1 MTSHKMYW
9 KDIRQSFSSSKGR
22 VISIASLMAL
32 GSFAL
37 VGLKVTGPN
46 IRNTGEHYFNEY
58 NTTDLAVIS
67 DYGITSADQ
76 AKLKTLDSKATV
88 EYGYLKDVTIKDTR
102 DAVRVFSD
110 TKTISQYEVVS
121 GKMPKKADEI
131 ALTNDYSSRYKI
143 GDEITFTEKAGMD
156 GKSVLNTHTFKI
168 VGFVNSPELISAV
181 NLGSSTAGTGE
192 LKAYA
197 VVTPEAFD
205 STVYMVAR
213 IRYNDLKSLSPY
225 SQTYIDKVY
234 QDKKDVEKLLSGQA
248 QVRLDS
254 LKSEANG
261 KIADGELKIQDAKT
275 QLADAAKQLQD
286 GQEQIQSGESQL
298 AQGAAQI
305 SSAQSQLQAGAS
317 QLAEG
322 QAQLNS
328 SQAQLAQARGQL
340 DSGWSTLQG
349 KESELNSARNQLDA
363 GWSTIQSKE
372 SELNSARSQLDAGW
386 SQLASKEAEL
396 ASAGQQISAAH
407 QQLDAK
413 SAELDQAKSQLDTAA
428 AGISQLQGQL
438 ASLQALP
445 EADEAV
451 QAQIAQLTQALAQAQ
466 AQYDAG
472 LQAYQNGQDQLQ
484 AAQAELTRKET
495 NYQAGQSQLAQAKVD
510 LNAKEN
516 QYQAGVTAYNEGL
529 ASLQDKEGQYA
540 AGVSQYN
547 AGLATLQGKEGE
559 YAAGVNQYNAG
570 LATFEAKSAEYQ
582 AGQAQL
588 AQAQA
593 TYAEKLAQLKEAK
606 ATLAEKTS
614 EYDSKKADADK
625 EIAEKE
631 KELEDAKEQVR
642 ALGLPTYKVYTRRE
656 APGSEGYI
664 SYENNSNIIDA
675 VGNIFP
681 VVLYFVAAL
690 VTFTTMSRFV
700 DEERIKV
707 GTFRALGYDKSDIM
721 RKFVIY
727 GLVTS
732 MAGTAV
738 GVVAGHILLP
748 SIVYTTYGPNMSVPR
763 MELHFYP
770 WVTVLSIFL
779 ALLSAV
785 LPAYL
790 VARKELDEKPAQLLL
805 PKPPT
810 SGSKILLERITP
822 LWSRLNFTQKVT
834 ARNIFRYKQ
843 RMFMTIFGVCG
854 SIALLFAGLGVRS
867 SVADLNNRQF
877 GEIIKYDMIVAKNSY
892 TTTSQT
898 EEIDHLLS
906 SSAISQKMGI
916 HYEQVSK
923 VAGSKNDQ
931 QSITLLAISDKDSQQ
946 LSDYIALE
954 SRGNHNQMN
963 LTGEGALISEKLA
976 KLTKTKVG
984 DTLTVQDA
992 NGKEVKVPVSGI
1004 SEMYMGHFIFM
1015 NDSYYQ
1021 KAFGKEATDNAYLVN
1036 LEDSSNANTEKVAA
1050 QFVQLAGV
1058 TSVVQNTIL
1067 KEQVTTIVNSLNRV
1081 MYVLIGTSIL
1091 LAIVIL
1097 YNLTNIN
1104 VAERIRELSTIKV
1117 LGFYDKEVTLYI
1129 YRETI
1134 CLSLLGI
1141 LVGFGLGL
1149 GLHAY
1154 MIGIIP
1160 PDAVLFNPTVNWPI
1174 YLAPAALVVTILLVL
1189 GFVVNHWLKGV
1200 DMLEALKSVE

>member
-1 MTSHKMYW
+1 MTSKKMYW
-9 KDIRQSFSSSKGR
+9 KDIKQSFSSSKGR

-32 GSFAL
+32 GSFTL
-37 VGLKVTGPN
+37 VGLKVTGPDM
-46 IRNTGEHYFNEY
+46 RTTGERYFKEY

-67 DYGITSADQ
+67 DYGITSSDQ
-76 AKLKTLDSKATV
+76 ERLDSLKDKARI
-88 EYGYLKDVTIKDTR
+88 EYGYLKDVTIKDTT
-102 DAVRVFSD
+102 DAVRVFSNSQ
-110 TKTISQYEVVS
+110 TISKFEVVS
-121 GKMPKKADEI
+121 GKLPGKTDEI
-131 ALTNDYSSRYKI
+131 ALTNDYRNRYKI

-156 GKSVLNTHTFKI
+156 GKDVLKQHSFKV
-168 VGFVNSPELISAV
+168 VGFVTSPELISRV

-197 VVTPEAFD
+197 VVIPQTFD
-205 STVYMVAR
+205 SSVYMVAR
-213 IRYNDLKSLSPY
+213 IRYNDLKDLSPY

-234 QDKKDVEKLLSGQA
+234 QDKKDVEKLLAGQA

-261 KIADGELKIQDAKT
+261 KISDGELKIKDAKT

-286 GQEQIQSGESQL
+286 GQAQIQSGETQL
-298 AQGAAQI
+298 AQGASQI

-317 QLAEG
+317 QLADG
-322 QAQLNS
+322 QAQLDNS
-328 SQAQLAQARGQL
+328 WNQLATARGQL
-340 DSGWSTLQG
+340 DSGWSTLQS
-349 KESELNSARNQLDA
+349 KETALTVARQQLDA
-363 GWSTIQSKE
+363 GWTT
-372 SELNSARSQLDAGW
+372 
-386 SQLASKEAEL
+386 LASKEAEL
-396 ASAGQQISAAH
+396 ENAYQQISAAH
-407 QQLDAK
+407 SQIDAK
-413 SAELDQAKSQLDTAA
+413 SAELASAKAQLDTAA
-428 AGISQLQGQL
+428 AGISQLQ
-438 ASLQALP
+438 ALP
-445 EADEAV
+445 EADESV
-451 QAQIAQLTQALAQAQ
+451 QAQIAQLRQALAQAQ
-466 AQYDAG
+466 AELASKETV
-472 LQAYQNGQDQLQ
+472 YQSGQ
-484 AAQAELTRKET
+484 AAYNAAVAE
-495 NYQAGQSQLAQAKVD
+495 
-510 LNAKEN
+510 LNAKES
-516 QYQAGVTAYNEGL
+516 QYQEGVAAYNAAL
-529 ASLQDKEGQYA
+529 ATLQGKEGDYV
-540 AGVSQYN
+540 AGLSQYN
-547 AGLATLQGKEGE
+547 AGLATFK
-559 YAAGVNQYNAG
+559 
-570 LATFEAKSAEYQ
+570 AKSAEYQ
-582 AGQAQL
+582 VGQAQL
-588 AQAQA
+588 AQTQA

-614 EYDSKKADADK
+614 EYDSKKSEADA

-631 KELEDAKEQVR
+631 KELADAKEQVQ
-642 ALGLPTYKVYTRRE
+642 ALGLPTYNVYTRRE

-664 SYENNSNIIDA
+664 SYENNSNIIDS
-675 VGNIFP
+675 VGNVFP
-681 VVLYFVAAL
+681 IVLYFVAAL
-690 VTFTTMSRFV
+690 VTFTTMSRFA

-707 GTFRALGYDKSDIM
+707 GTFRALGYDKKDIM
-721 RKFVIY
+721 CKFVIY

-732 MAGTAV
+732 LAGTAV

-748 SIVYTTYGPNMSVPR
+748 NIVYTTYGPNMSIPKV
-763 MELHFYP
+763 ELHFYP
-770 WVTVLSIFL
+770 AVTILSILL

-867 SVADLNNRQF
+867 SIADLNNRQF
-877 GEIIKYDMIVAKNSY
+877 GQIIKYDMIVAKNSY
-892 TTTSQT
+892 TTTSQA
-898 EEIDHLLS
+898 EEINNLLD

-916 HYEQVSK
+916 HYEKVSK
-923 VAGSKNDQ
+923 VAGAKKDQ
-931 QSITLLAISDKDSQQ
+931 QSITLLAVGDKDSQQ

-954 SRGNHNQMN
+954 TRANHEKLD
-963 LTGEGALISEKLA
+963 LTSKGAVISEKLA
-976 KLTKTKVG
+976 NLTNTKVG
-984 DTLTVQDA
+984 DTLMMQDA
-992 NGKEVKVPVSGI
+992 NGKDIKVTVTGI

-1021 KAFGKEATDNAYLVN
+1021 TAFGKTASDNAYLVN
-1036 LEDSSNANTEKVAA
+1036 LKDSSTANTEKVSA
-1050 QFVQLAGV
+1050 QFVNLAGV

-1067 KEQVTTIVNSLNRV
+1067 KEQVSTIVNSLNRV
-1081 MYVLIGTSIL
+1081 MFVMIGTSVL

-1134 CLSLLGI
+1134 CLSILGI

-1154 MIGIIP
+1154 MISIIP
-1160 PDAVLFNPTVNWPI
+1160 PEAVMFNPAVNWSV
-1174 YLAPAALVVTILLVL
+1174 YLAPVTLAVTILVLL
-1189 GFVVNHWLKGV
+1189 GFVVNHWLKRV

>member
-1 MTSHKMYW
+1 MTSKKMYW
-9 KDIRQSFSSSKGR
+9 KDIKQSFSSSKGR

-32 GSFAL
+32 GSFTL
-37 VGLKVTGPN
+37 VGLKVTGPDM
-46 IRNTGEHYFNEY
+46 RTTGERYFKEY

-67 DYGITSADQ
+67 DYGITSSDQ
-76 AKLKTLDSKATV
+76 ERLDSLKDKARI
-88 EYGYLKDVTIKDTR
+88 EYGYLKDVTIKDTT
-102 DAVRVFSD
+102 DAVRVFSNSQ
-110 TKTISQYEVVS
+110 TISKFEVVS
-121 GKMPKKADEI
+121 GKLPGKTDEI
-131 ALTNDYSSRYKI
+131 ALTNDYRNRYKI

-156 GKSVLNTHTFKI
+156 GKDVLKQHSFKV
-168 VGFVNSPELISAV
+168 VGFVTSSELISRV

-197 VVTPEAFD
+197 VVTPQTFD
-205 STVYMVAR
+205 SSVYMVAR
-213 IRYNDLKSLSPY
+213 IRYNDCKDLSPY

-234 QDKKDVEKLLSGQA
+234 QDKKDVEKLLAGQA

-261 KIADGELKIQDAKT
+261 KISDGELKIKDAKT

-286 GQEQIQSGESQL
+286 GQAQIQSGETQL
-298 AQGAAQI
+298 AQGASQI

-317 QLAEG
+317 QLADG
-322 QAQLNS
+322 QAQLDNS
-328 SQAQLAQARGQL
+328 WNQLATARGQL
-340 DSGWSTLQG
+340 DSGWSTLQS
-349 KESELNSARNQLDA
+349 KETALTVARQQLDA
-363 GWSTIQSKE
+363 GWTT
-372 SELNSARSQLDAGW
+372 
-386 SQLASKEAEL
+386 LASKEAEL
-396 ASAGQQISAAH
+396 ENAYQQISAAH
-407 QQLDAK
+407 SQLDAK
-413 SAELDQAKSQLDTAA
+413 SAGLASAKARLDTAA
-428 AGISQLQGQL
+428 AGISQLQAQL
-438 ASLQALP
+438 AQLQALP
-445 EADEAV
+445 EADESV
-451 QAQIAQLTQALAQAQ
+451 QAQIAQLREALAQAQ
-466 AQYDAG
+466 ASYNAG
-472 LQAYQNGQDQLQ
+472 LQTYQSGQAQLEQ
-484 AAQAELTRKET
+484 AQAELASKET
-495 NYQAGQSQLAQAKVD
+495 VYQSGQAAYNTAVAE
-510 LNAKEN
+510 LNAKES
-516 QYQAGVTAYNEGL
+516 QYQEGVTAYN
-529 ASLQDKEGQYA
+529 A
-540 AGVSQYN
+540 A
-547 AGLATLQGKEGE
+547 LATLKGKEGD
-559 YAAGVNQYNAG
+559 YVAGLSQYNAG

-593 TYAEKLAQLKEAK
+593 TYAGKLAQLKEAK
-606 ATLAEKTS
+606 ATLVEKTS
-614 EYDSKKADADK
+614 EYDSKKSEADA

-631 KELEDAKEQVR
+631 KELADAKEQVQ
-642 ALGLPTYKVYTRRE
+642 ALGLPTYNVYTRRE

-664 SYENNSNIIDA
+664 SYENNSNIIDS

-681 VVLYFVAAL
+681 IVLYFVAAL

-707 GTFRALGYDKSDIM
+707 GTFRALGYDKKDIM

-732 MAGTAV
+732 LAGTAV

-748 SIVYTTYGPNMSVPR
+748 NIVYTTYGPNMSIPKV
-763 MELHFYP
+763 ELHFYP
-770 WVTVLSIFL
+770 AVTILSILL

-790 VARKELDEKPAQLLL
+790 VACKELDEKPAQLLL

-867 SVADLNNRQF
+867 SITDLNNRQF
-877 GEIIKYDMIVAKNSY
+877 GQIIKYDMIVAKNSY
-892 TTTSQT
+892 TTTSQA
-898 EEIDHLLS
+898 EEINNLLD

-916 HYEQVSK
+916 HYEKVSK
-923 VAGSKNDQ
+923 VAGAKKDQ
-931 QSITLLAISDKDSQQ
+931 QSITLLAVGDKDSQQ

-954 SRGNHNQMN
+954 TRANHEKLD
-963 LTGEGALISEKLA
+963 LTSKGAVISEKLA
-976 KLTKTKVG
+976 NLTNTKVG

-992 NGKEVKVPVSGI
+992 NGKDIKVTVIGI

-1015 NDSYYQ
+1015 NGSYYQ
-1021 KAFGKEATDNAYLVN
+1021 TAFGKTASDNAYLVN
-1036 LEDSSNANTEKVAA
+1036 LKDSSTANTEKVSA
-1050 QFVQLAGV
+1050 QFVNLAGV

-1067 KEQVTTIVNSLNRV
+1067 KEQVSTIVNSLNRV
-1081 MYVLIGTSIL
+1081 MFVMIGTSVL

-1134 CLSLLGI
+1134 CLSILGI
-1141 LVGFGLGL
+1141 LVGFVLGL

-1154 MIGIIP
+1154 MISIIP
-1160 PDAVLFNPTVNWPI
+1160 PEAVMFNPAVNWSV
-1174 YLAPAALVVTILLVL
+1174 YLVPVTLAVTILVLL
-1189 GFVVNHWLKGV
+1189 GFVVNHWLKRV